1 MLTDRQT
8 DRQTGELTGYP
19 SIDKPWLK
27 YYTKEVSYKPSPEMS
42 MYDFLYE
49 NNKDNLDYTALNY
62 YGKKVT
68 YRKLFENIDTVA
80 SSLKALGI
88 KNGDIVSVCAL
99 NTPEFVFL
107 LYAINKIGAV
117 SNWIGLTSPVSDLNK
132 QLVSTKCRT
141 VFTVNIAYD
150 QIVEAAKDTLV
161 DQIILVPLEYSMP
174 AHLKFVVGLKNRTI
188 KKAGISWKNFLN
200 NTNEGNEISSIDPNG
215 MALIEYTGGSTGVP
229 KGVMLSNKAMN
240 SYYVNFAKTNHNGIM
255 KYSER
260 EKFLSGVPLF
270 LAFGASS
277 CCHGPLCHSLEL
289 ILAPDPSP
297 EAGSRIIIKNKVN
310 HIIGGR
316 LLIDAIAEEG
326 HKKDYELS
334 FIKSI
339 MYGGEEADR
348 NWENSVI
355 ERLMRNKVKAPIRNG
370 YGMTETAAAIMVVLN
385 KETEGLIPFGNVNV
399 KIVNPDDESQEYKYN
414 TEGELCLSADTLMLG
429 YYNNDKATKDSIF
442 EKNGV
447 RWLKTKDL
455 ATITPDGVIKITG
468 RIKRIYSRVDSEGIQ
483 TRVYPMRIEETLT
496 EHDLVKQSAVIG
508 IKDDVLAYR
517 SVAYIIPSVK
527 GINDNDM
534 KQQLQKHC
542 KANLPD
548 SHQPDE
554 YIFVDKFPI
563 TRAGKVDYKDLERRT
578 K

>member
-1 MLTDRQT
+1 M
-8 DRQTGELTGYP
+8 
-19 SIDKPWLK
+19 
-27 YYTKEVSYKPSPEMS
+27 PSPEMS

-68 YRKLFENIDTVA
+68 YRKLFENIDAVA
-80 SSLKALGI
+80 SSLIGIGI
-88 KNGDIVSVCAL
+88 KKGDIVSLCAL
-99 NTPEFVFL
+99 NTPEFFYL

-132 QLVSTKCRT
+132 QLVSTECRT
-141 VFTVNIAYD
+141 VFTINIAYN
-150 QIVEAAKDTLV
+150 QIVEAAKDSSV
-161 DQIILVPLEYSMP
+161 EQIIVVPIEYSMP
-174 AHLKFVVGLKNRTI
+174 AHLKLVVGLKNRAI
-188 KKAGISWKNFLN
+188 NKAGIGWKEFLN
-200 NTNEGNEISSIDPNG
+200 NTTKESNSASRIEEPDRV
-215 MALIEYTGGSTGVP
+215 ALIEYTGGSTGVP

-240 SYYVNFAKTNHNGIM
+240 SYYVNFAKTNHNGITN
-255 KYSER
+255 YSER
-260 EKFLSGVPLF
+260 EKYLSGVPLF

-297 EAGSRIIIKNKVN
+297 EAGSKMIIKNKVN

-316 LLIDAIAEEG
+316 LLIDALAEEG
-326 HKKDYELS
+326 HKKECDLS
-334 FIKSI
+334 FIQSI
-339 MYGGEEADR
+339 MYGGEEADN
-348 NWENSVI
+348 NWEHSVI
-355 ERLMRNKVKAPIRNG
+355 ERLARNKVKAPIRNG

-385 KETEGLIPFGNVNV
+385 KETEGLIPFGNVNA
-399 KIVNPDDESQEYKYN
+399 KIVDPDDESQEYTYN
-414 TEGELCLSADTLMLG
+414 TEGELCLSSNTLMLG
-429 YYNNDKATKDSIF
+429 YYKNDKATKDSIF
-442 EKNGV
+442 EENGEK
-447 RWLKTKDL
+447 WLKTKDL
-455 ATITPDGVIKITG
+455 ATITPDGIIKITG

-496 EHDLVKQSAVIG
+496 EHELVKQSAVVG

-527 GINDNDM
+527 GINENDM

-554 YIFVDKFPI
+554 YIFVDNFPI
-563 TRAGKVDYKDLERRT
+563 TRAGKVDYKYLEQQALL
-578 K
+578 